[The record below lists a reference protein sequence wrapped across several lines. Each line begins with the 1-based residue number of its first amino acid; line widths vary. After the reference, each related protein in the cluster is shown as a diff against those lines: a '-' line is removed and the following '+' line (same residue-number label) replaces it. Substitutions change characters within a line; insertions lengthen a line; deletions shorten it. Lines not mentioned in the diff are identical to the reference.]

1 MKKKKKTLKN
11 IICQLKIKAEKLF
24 EVCVKYLWNG
34 IILHKLKCLKKMN
47 DKELRFAV
55 PIHRKVEIAPDEN
68 SQTNIFTSDSPFHD

>member
-1 MKKKKKTLKN
+1 
-11 IICQLKIKAEKLF
+11 
-24 EVCVKYLWNG
+24 
-34 IILHKLKCLKKMN
+34 MN